1 MTDHS
6 KEKKTEER
14 ALKAMENGALLTS
27 DEWKELM
34 KDEEALQ
41 LCREI
46 LDTSYVLAMDS
57 QAHPPFDVNKELK
70 AFKQKKKKES
80 LHQIWRLTASL
91 AASLLIGIA
100 GYYFWTVQTKY
111 TAPAPEP
118 VWAFQADQHPQN
130 VLLDKGD
137 GKQEVLHTHEVNL
150 LSKTISQPT
159 AAKKAIDNSMAATGK
174 PHTLTIP
181 RGETFKITL
190 CDSTEVWLNANSYF
204 VYPTAFVGNE
214 RVVTLKG
221 EAYFKVAKNAHRPFI
236 VKTPH
241 MQTRVLGTEFNVRS
255 YSPEDTHVVLV
266 NGKVEVRSEREGS
279 AYTTLIPGE
288 DAHLQPDGNFIMTE
302 VDLDSYVYWKDG
314 YFYFD
319 NEQLKEIME
328 NIGRWYNVNIQFRN
342 PDAMHH
348 KMHFVASRNKPL
360 EHTLKL
366 LNRMKKVTATL
377 HGNTVT
383 ID

>member
-6 KEKKTEER
+6 KDKDTEER
-14 ALKAMENGALLTS
+14 ALKAMESDALLTS

-34 KDEEALQ
+34 EDKEALQ
-41 LCREI
+41 LCRNI
-46 LDTSYVLAMDS
+46 LDTSYVLGMDANTAS
-57 QAHPPFDVNKELK
+57 PFDVNKELDT
-70 AFKQKKKKES
+70 FKKKKKKES
-80 LHQIWRLTASL
+80 LYRILRVTTSL
-91 AASLLIGIA
+91 AASVILGLA
-100 GYYFWTVQTKY
+100 GYYFWTAEKPY
-111 TAPAPEP
+111 TAPAAEP
-118 VWAFQADQHPQN
+118 VWAFQADQSPQK

-137 GKQEVLHTHEVNL
+137 GQQEVLHTHEVNL
-150 LSKTISQPT
+150 TSKTAAQLGASNHT
-159 AAKKAIDNSMAATGK
+159 ADLGNAETMK

-204 VYPTAFVGNE
+204 VYPTAFIGNE

-221 EAYFKVAKNAHRPFI
+221 EAYFKVAKNTHKPFI

-266 NGKVEVRSEREGS
+266 NGKVEVRSAREGS
-279 AYTTLIPGE
+279 AYTALTPGE
-288 DAHLQPDGNFIMTE
+288 DAHLQSDGNFILTE
-302 VDLDSYVYWKDG
+302 VDLDTYVYWKDG

-319 NEQLKEIME
+319 NENLKEIME

-342 PDAMHH
+342 PEAMHH

-360 EHTLKL
+360 EHTLQL
-366 LNRMKKVTATL
+366 LNRMKKVTATIQ
-377 HGNTVT
+377 GNTVT